1 MRFLVIL
8 FLSRNCHI
16 PNWRTYTMGFLQKQ
30 SVRTLFL
37 EVLGSFL
44 VAVGIYNFAICA
56 GFPMTGFSG
65 VAIILYRLFHLPVG
79 MTTILL
85 NIPVSFFCFRL
96 LGKDFF
102 LRSLRCM
109 VISSVMMDVIAPLL
123 PSYQGSRLLAA
134 ICTGVIAGYGYALIF
149 MQGSSTG
156 GMDFITLSVK
166 ARKPHISLG
175 KIVFLADA
183 VIILIGGALFRDMDG
198 IIYGLIVTYLFSRVV
213 DKTMY
218 GVNAGK
224 LTLIVTSRPLL
235 VSDTIRE
242 CCSRSSTILRGQG
255 GYRKDERFVVMC
267 ACNNKQMYPLQQA
280 VRLADPES
288 FLIILESSEVHG
300 EGFQPFVIGQKKTN
314 RAADGKP
321 AK

>member
-1 MRFLVIL
+1 MNFLRKNNTRVICMEL
-8 FLSRNCHI
+8 
-16 PNWRTYTMGFLQKQ
+16 
-30 SVRTLFL
+30 
-37 EVLGSFL
+37 LGSFL

-65 VAIILYRLFHLPVG
+65 IAIILYRLFHLPVG

-85 NIPVSFFCFRL
+85 NIPVSFFCFRM
-96 LGKDFF
+96 LGRDFF

-134 ICTGVIAGYGYALIF
+134 LCTGVIAGLGYALIF

-166 ARKPHISLG
+166 VKKPHISLG

-183 VIILIGGALFRDMDG
+183 GIILIGGIIFRDMDG

-224 LTLIVTSRPLL
+224 LALIVTSRASLIT
-235 VSDTIRE
+235 DTIQKSCGRG
-242 CCSRSSTILRGQG
+242 STILSGQG
-255 GYRKDERFVVMC
+255 GYRKEERFVVMC

-280 VRLADPES
+280 VRLADPEC
-288 FLIILESSEVHG
+288 FLIILESNEVHG
-300 EGFQPFVIGQKKTN
+300 EGFHPLVIGQKKPGRTMT
-314 RAADGKP
+314 DT
-321 AK
+321 

>member
-1 MRFLVIL
+1 MNFLRKNNTRVI
-8 FLSRNCHI
+8 CMEI
-16 PNWRTYTMGFLQKQ
+16 
-30 SVRTLFL
+30 
-37 EVLGSFL
+37 LGSFL

-65 VAIILYRLFHLPVG
+65 IAIILYRLFHLPVG

-85 NIPVSFFCFRL
+85 NIPVSFFCFRM
-96 LGKDFF
+96 LGRDFF

-134 ICTGVIAGYGYALIF
+134 LCTGVIAGLGYALIF

-166 ARKPHISLG
+166 VKKPHISLG

-183 VIILIGGALFRDMDG
+183 GIILIGGIIFRDMDG

-213 DKTMY
+213 DKAMY

-224 LTLIVTSRPLL
+224 LALIVTSKASLIT
-235 VSDTIRE
+235 DTIQKSCGRG
-242 CCSRSSTILRGQG
+242 STILSGQG
-255 GYRKDERFVVMC
+255 GYRKEERFVVMC

-280 VRLADPES
+280 VRLADPEC
-288 FLIILESSEVHG
+288 FLIILESNEVHG
-300 EGFQPFVIGQKKTN
+300 EGFHPLVIGQKKP
-314 RAADGKP
+314 GKTMTDT
-321 AK
+321 

>member
-1 MRFLVIL
+1 M
-8 FLSRNCHI
+8 N
-16 PNWRTYTMGFLQKQ
+16 FLQKQ
-30 SVRTLFL
+30 TIRAFFM
-37 EVLGSFL
+37 EVFGSFL
-44 VAVGIYNFAICA
+44 VAVGIYNFAIYA

-65 VAIILYRLFHLPVG
+65 IAIILHRLFRFPVG

-96 LGKDFF
+96 LGRDFF

-123 PSYQGSRLLAA
+123 PAYQGSRLLAA
-134 ICTGVIAGYGYALIF
+134 LCTGTIAGLGYALIF

-166 ARKPHISLG
+166 SRKPHIPLG

-183 VIILIGGALFRDMDG
+183 VIILIGGIIFGDMDG

-224 LTLIVTSRPLL
+224 LALIVTSNAAL
-235 VSDTIRE
+235 VTDTIE
-242 CCSRSSTILRGQG
+242 KCCSRGSTILDGRG
-255 GYRKDERFVVMC
+255 GYRREERSVVMC

-280 VRLADPES
+280 VRLADPEC
-288 FLIILESSEVHG
+288 FLIILESNEVHG
-300 EGFQPFVIGQKKTN
+300 EGFHPLMIGQKK
-314 RAADGKP
+314 
-321 AK
+321 

>member
-1 MRFLVIL
+1 MNFLRKNNTRVI
-8 FLSRNCHI
+8 CMEI
-16 PNWRTYTMGFLQKQ
+16 
-30 SVRTLFL
+30 
-37 EVLGSFL
+37 LGSFL

-65 VAIILYRLFHLPVG
+65 IAIILYRLFHLPVG

-85 NIPVSFFCFRL
+85 NIPVSFFCFRM
-96 LGKDFF
+96 LGRDFF

-134 ICTGVIAGYGYALIF
+134 LCTGVIAGLGYALIF

-166 ARKPHISLG
+166 VKKPHISLG

-183 VIILIGGALFRDMDG
+183 GIILIGGIIFRDMDG

-218 GVNAGK
+218 GVNTGK
-224 LTLIVTSRPLL
+224 LALIVTSKASLIT
-235 VSDTIRE
+235 DTIQKSCGRG
-242 CCSRSSTILRGQG
+242 STILSGRG
-255 GYRKDERFVVMC
+255 GYRKEERFVVMC

-280 VRLADPES
+280 VRLADPEC
-288 FLIILESSEVHG
+288 FLIILESNEVHG
-300 EGFQPFVIGQKKTN
+300 EGFHPLVIGQKKPGRTMT
-314 RAADGKP
+314 DT
-321 AK
+321 

>member
-1 MRFLVIL
+1 MNFLRKNNTRVI
-8 FLSRNCHI
+8 CMEI
-16 PNWRTYTMGFLQKQ
+16 
-30 SVRTLFL
+30 
-37 EVLGSFL
+37 LGSFL

-65 VAIILYRLFHLPVG
+65 IAIILYRLFHLPVG

-85 NIPVSFFCFRL
+85 NIPVSFFCFRM
-96 LGKDFF
+96 LGRDFF

-134 ICTGVIAGYGYALIF
+134 LCTGVIAGLGYALIF

-166 ARKPHISLG
+166 VKKPHISLG

-183 VIILIGGALFRDMDG
+183 GIILIGGIIFRDMDG

-224 LTLIVTSRPLL
+224 LALIVTSKASLIT
-235 VSDTIRE
+235 DTIQKSCGRG
-242 CCSRSSTILRGQG
+242 STILSGQG
-255 GYRKDERFVVMC
+255 GYRKEERFVVMC

-280 VRLADPES
+280 VRLADPEC
-288 FLIILESSEVHG
+288 FLIILESNEVHG
-300 EGFQPFVIGQKKTN
+300 EGFHPLVIGQKK
-314 RAADGKP
+314 P
-321 AK
+321 AKL

>member
-1 MRFLVIL
+1 MNFLRKNNTRVI
-8 FLSRNCHI
+8 CMEI
-16 PNWRTYTMGFLQKQ
+16 
-30 SVRTLFL
+30 
-37 EVLGSFL
+37 LGSFL

-65 VAIILYRLFHLPVG
+65 IAIILYRLFHLPVG

-85 NIPVSFFCFRL
+85 NIPVSFFCFRM
-96 LGKDFF
+96 LGRDFF

-134 ICTGVIAGYGYALIF
+134 LCTGVIAGLGYALIF

-166 ARKPHISLG
+166 VKKPHISLG

-183 VIILIGGALFRDMDG
+183 GIILIGGIIFRDMDG

-224 LTLIVTSRPLL
+224 LALIVTSKASLIT
-235 VSDTIRE
+235 DTIQKS
-242 CCSRSSTILRGQG
+242 CSRGSTILSGQG
-255 GYRKDERFVVMC
+255 GYRKEERFVVMC

-280 VRLADPES
+280 VRLADPEC
-288 FLIILESSEVHG
+288 FLIILESNEVHG
-300 EGFQPFVIGQKKTN
+300 EGFHPLVIGQKKP
-314 RAADGKP
+314 GKTMTDT
-321 AK
+321 

>member
-1 MRFLVIL
+1 MEI
-8 FLSRNCHI
+8 
-16 PNWRTYTMGFLQKQ
+16 
-30 SVRTLFL
+30 
-37 EVLGSFL
+37 LGSFL

-65 VAIILYRLFHLPVG
+65 IAIILYRLFHLPVG

-85 NIPVSFFCFRL
+85 NIPVSFFCFRM
-96 LGKDFF
+96 LGRDFF

-109 VISSVMMDVIAPLL
+109 VISSVMMDAVAPLL

-134 ICTGVIAGYGYALIF
+134 LCTGVIAGLGYALIF

-166 ARKPHISLG
+166 VKKPHIPLG

-183 VIILIGGALFRDMDG
+183 GIILIGGIIFRDMDG

-224 LTLIVTSRPLL
+224 LALIVTSKAAL
-235 VSDTIRE
+235 VTDTIQQ
-242 CCSRSSTILRGQG
+242 CCGRGSTILSGRG
-255 GYRKDERFVVMC
+255 GYRKEERFVVMC

-280 VRLADPES
+280 VRLTDPEC
-288 FLIILESSEVHG
+288 FLIILESNEVHG
-300 EGFQPFVIGQKKTN
+300 EGFHPLVIGQKK
-314 RAADGKP
+314 AGKSAVSSFP
-321 AK
+321 AKRR

>member
-1 MRFLVIL
+1 MNF
-8 FLSRNCHI
+8 FMKH
-16 PNWRTYTMGFLQKQ
+16 

-37 EVLGSFL
+37 EIFGSFL
-44 VAVGIYNFAICA
+44 VAVGIYNFAVYA

-65 VAIILYRLFHLPVG
+65 VAIILYRLFRLPVG
-79 MTTILL
+79 ITTILL
-85 NIPVSFFCFRL
+85 NVPVSFFCWRL
-96 LGKDFF
+96 LGRDFF

-109 VISSVMMDVIAPLL
+109 VISSVMMDVVAPLM

-134 ICTGVIAGYGYALIF
+134 ICTGVIAGFGYALIF

-166 ARKPHISLG
+166 SKKPHIPLG

-183 VIILIGGALFRDMDG
+183 VIILIGGIIFRDADG
-198 IIYGLIVTYLFSRVV
+198 IIYGLIVTFLFSRVV
-213 DKTMY
+213 DKATY

-224 LTLIVTSRPLL
+224 LALIVTSKASL
-235 VSDTIRE
+235 VTETIQA
-242 CCSRSSTILRGQG
+242 CCGRGSTILAGQG
-255 GYRKDERFVVMC
+255 GYRKENRFVVMC

-280 VRLADPES
+280 VRSADPEC

-300 EGFQPFVIGQKKTN
+300 EGFHPLILGQKS
-314 RAADGKP
+314 AADRRALK
-321 AK
+321 

>member
-1 MRFLVIL
+1 MKSMNFLRKNNTRVI
-8 FLSRNCHI
+8 CMEI
-16 PNWRTYTMGFLQKQ
+16 
-30 SVRTLFL
+30 
-37 EVLGSFL
+37 LGSFL

-65 VAIILYRLFHLPVG
+65 IAIILYRLFHLPVG

-85 NIPVSFFCFRL
+85 NIPVSFFCFRM
-96 LGKDFF
+96 LGRDFF

-134 ICTGVIAGYGYALIF
+134 LCTGVIAGLGYALIF

-166 ARKPHISLG
+166 VKKPHISLG

-183 VIILIGGALFRDMDG
+183 GIILIGGIIFRDMDG

-224 LTLIVTSRPLL
+224 LALIVTSKASLIT
-235 VSDTIRE
+235 DTIQKSCGRG
-242 CCSRSSTILRGQG
+242 STILSGQG
-255 GYRKDERFVVMC
+255 GYRKEERFVVMC

-280 VRLADPES
+280 VRLADPEC
-288 FLIILESSEVHG
+288 FLIILESNEVHG
-300 EGFQPFVIGQKKTN
+300 EGFHPLVIGQKKP
-314 RAADGKP
+314 GKTMTDT
-321 AK
+321 

>member
-1 MRFLVIL
+1 MNFLRKNNTRVICMEI
-8 FLSRNCHI
+8 F
-16 PNWRTYTMGFLQKQ
+16 
-30 SVRTLFL
+30 
-37 EVLGSFL
+37 GSFL

-65 VAIILYRLFHLPVG
+65 IAIILYRLFHLPVG

-85 NIPVSFFCFRL
+85 NIPVSFFCFRM
-96 LGKDFF
+96 LGRDFF

-134 ICTGVIAGYGYALIF
+134 LCTGVIAGLGYALIF

-166 ARKPHISLG
+166 VKKPHISLG

-183 VIILIGGALFRDMDG
+183 GIILIGGIIFRDMDG

-224 LTLIVTSRPLL
+224 LALIVTSKASLIT
-235 VSDTIRE
+235 DTIQKSCGRG
-242 CCSRSSTILRGQG
+242 STILSGQG
-255 GYRKDERFVVMC
+255 GYRKEERFVVMC

-280 VRLADPES
+280 VRLADPEC
-288 FLIILESSEVHG
+288 FLIILESNEVHG
-300 EGFQPFVIGQKKTN
+300 EGFHPLVIGQKKPGRTMT
-314 RAADGKP
+314 DT
-321 AK
+321 

>member
-1 MRFLVIL
+1 MNFLRKNNTRVI
-8 FLSRNCHI
+8 CMEI
-16 PNWRTYTMGFLQKQ
+16 
-30 SVRTLFL
+30 
-37 EVLGSFL
+37 LGSFL

-65 VAIILYRLFHLPVG
+65 IAIILYRLFRLPVG

-85 NIPVSFFCFRL
+85 NIPVSFFCFRM
-96 LGKDFF
+96 LGRDFF

-134 ICTGVIAGYGYALIF
+134 LCTGVIAGLGYALIF

-166 ARKPHISLG
+166 VKKPHISLG

-183 VIILIGGALFRDMDG
+183 GIILIGGIIFRDMDG

-224 LTLIVTSRPLL
+224 LALIVTSRASLIT
-235 VSDTIRE
+235 DTIQKSCGRG
-242 CCSRSSTILRGQG
+242 STILSGQG
-255 GYRKDERFVVMC
+255 GYRKEERFVVMC

-280 VRLADPES
+280 VRLADPEC
-288 FLIILESSEVHG
+288 FLIILESNEVHG
-300 EGFQPFVIGQKKTN
+300 EGFHPLVIGQKKP
-314 RAADGKP
+314 GKTMTDT
-321 AK
+321 

>member
-1 MRFLVIL
+1 MNFLRKNNTRVMCMEL
-8 FLSRNCHI
+8 
-16 PNWRTYTMGFLQKQ
+16 
-30 SVRTLFL
+30 
-37 EVLGSFL
+37 LGSFL

-65 VAIILYRLFHLPVG
+65 IAIILYRLFHLPVG

-85 NIPVSFFCFRL
+85 NIPVSFFCFRM
-96 LGKDFF
+96 LGRDFF

-134 ICTGVIAGYGYALIF
+134 LCTGVIAGLGYALIF

-166 ARKPHISLG
+166 VKKPHISLG

-183 VIILIGGALFRDMDG
+183 GIILIGGIIFRDMDG

-224 LTLIVTSRPLL
+224 LALIVTSRASLIT
-235 VSDTIRE
+235 DTIQKSCGRG
-242 CCSRSSTILRGQG
+242 STILSGQG
-255 GYRKDERFVVMC
+255 GYRKEERFVVMC

-280 VRLADPES
+280 VRLADPEC
-288 FLIILESSEVHG
+288 FLIILESNEVHG
-300 EGFQPFVIGQKKTN
+300 EGFHPLVIGQKKPGRTMT
-314 RAADGKP
+314 DT
-321 AK
+321 

>member
-1 MRFLVIL
+1 MNFLRKNNTRVI
-8 FLSRNCHI
+8 CMEI
-16 PNWRTYTMGFLQKQ
+16 
-30 SVRTLFL
+30 
-37 EVLGSFL
+37 LGSFL

-65 VAIILYRLFHLPVG
+65 IAIILYRLFHLPVG

-85 NIPVSFFCFRL
+85 NIPVSFFCFRM
-96 LGKDFF
+96 LGRDFF

-134 ICTGVIAGYGYALIF
+134 LCTGVIAGLGYALIF

-166 ARKPHISLG
+166 VKKPHISLG

-183 VIILIGGALFRDMDG
+183 GIILIGGIIFRDMDG

-224 LTLIVTSRPLL
+224 LALIVTSKASLIT
-235 VSDTIRE
+235 DTIQKSCGRG
-242 CCSRSSTILRGQG
+242 STILSGQG
-255 GYRKDERFVVMC
+255 GYRKEECFVVMC

-280 VRLADPES
+280 VRLADPEC
-288 FLIILESSEVHG
+288 FLIILESNEVHG
-300 EGFQPFVIGQKKTN
+300 EGFHPLVIGQKKPGRTMT
-314 RAADGKP
+314 DT
-321 AK
+321 

>member
-1 MRFLVIL
+1 MNFLRKNNTRVI
-8 FLSRNCHI
+8 CMEI
-16 PNWRTYTMGFLQKQ
+16 
-30 SVRTLFL
+30 
-37 EVLGSFL
+37 LGSFL

-65 VAIILYRLFHLPVG
+65 IAIILYRLFHLPVG

-85 NIPVSFFCFRL
+85 NIPVSFFCFRM
-96 LGKDFF
+96 LGRDFF

-134 ICTGVIAGYGYALIF
+134 LCTGVIAGLGYALIF

-166 ARKPHISLG
+166 VKKPHISLG

-183 VIILIGGALFRDMDG
+183 GIILIGGIIFRDMDG

-224 LTLIVTSRPLL
+224 LALIVTSKASLIT
-235 VSDTIRE
+235 DTIQKS
-242 CCSRSSTILRGQG
+242 CSRGSTILSGQG
-255 GYRKDERFVVMC
+255 GYRKEERFVVMC
-267 ACNNKQMYPLQQA
+267 ACNNKQMYLLQQA
-280 VRLADPES
+280 VRLADPEC
-288 FLIILESSEVHG
+288 FLIILESNEVHG
-300 EGFQPFVIGQKKTN
+300 EGFHPLVIGQKKPGRTMT
-314 RAADGKP
+314 DT
-321 AK
+321 

>member
-1 MRFLVIL
+1 MNFLRKNNTRVI
-8 FLSRNCHI
+8 CMEI
-16 PNWRTYTMGFLQKQ
+16 
-30 SVRTLFL
+30 
-37 EVLGSFL
+37 LGSFL

-65 VAIILYRLFHLPVG
+65 IAIILYRLFHLPVG

-85 NIPVSFFCFRL
+85 NIPVSFFCFRM
-96 LGKDFF
+96 LGRDFF

-134 ICTGVIAGYGYALIF
+134 LCTGVIAGLGYALIF

-166 ARKPHISLG
+166 VKKPHISLG

-183 VIILIGGALFRDMDG
+183 GIILIGGIIFRDMDG

-224 LTLIVTSRPLL
+224 LALIVTSKASLIT
-235 VSDTIRE
+235 DTIQKSCGRG
-242 CCSRSSTILRGQG
+242 STILSGQG
-255 GYRKDERFVVMC
+255 GYRKEERFVVMC

-280 VRLADPES
+280 VRLADPEC
-288 FLIILESSEVHG
+288 FLIILESNEVHG
-300 EGFQPFVIGQKKTN
+300 EGFHPLVIGQKKPGRIMT
-314 RAADGKP
+314 DT
-321 AK
+321 

>member
-1 MRFLVIL
+1 MNFLRKNNTRVI
-8 FLSRNCHI
+8 CMEI
-16 PNWRTYTMGFLQKQ
+16 
-30 SVRTLFL
+30 
-37 EVLGSFL
+37 LGSFL

-65 VAIILYRLFHLPVG
+65 IAIILYRLFHLPVG

-85 NIPVSFFCFRL
+85 NIPVSFFCFRM
-96 LGKDFF
+96 LGRDFF

-134 ICTGVIAGYGYALIF
+134 LCTGVIAGLGYALIF

-166 ARKPHISLG
+166 VKKPHISLG

-183 VIILIGGALFRDMDG
+183 GIILIGGIIFRDMDG

-224 LTLIVTSRPLL
+224 LALIVTSKASLIT
-235 VSDTIRE
+235 DTIQKSCGRG
-242 CCSRSSTILRGQG
+242 STILSGRG
-255 GYRKDERFVVMC
+255 GYRKEERFVVMC

-280 VRLADPES
+280 VRLADPEC
-288 FLIILESSEVHG
+288 FLIILESNEVHG
-300 EGFQPFVIGQKKTN
+300 EGFHPLVIGQKKPGRTMT
-314 RAADGKP
+314 DT
-321 AK
+321 

>member
-1 MRFLVIL
+1 MNFLRKNNTRVI
-8 FLSRNCHI
+8 CMEI
-16 PNWRTYTMGFLQKQ
+16 
-30 SVRTLFL
+30 
-37 EVLGSFL
+37 LGSFL

-65 VAIILYRLFHLPVG
+65 IAIILYRLFHLPVG

-85 NIPVSFFCFRL
+85 NIPVSFFCFRM
-96 LGKDFF
+96 LGRDFF

-134 ICTGVIAGYGYALIF
+134 LCTGVIAGLGYALIF

-166 ARKPHISLG
+166 VKKPHISLG

-183 VIILIGGALFRDMDG
+183 GIILIGGIIFRDMDG

-224 LTLIVTSRPLL
+224 LALIVTSKASLIT
-235 VSDTIRE
+235 DTIQKSCGRG
-242 CCSRSSTILRGQG
+242 STILSGQG
-255 GYRKDERFVVMC
+255 GYRKEERFVVMC

-280 VRLADPES
+280 VRLADPEC
-288 FLIILESSEVHG
+288 FLIILESNEVHG
-300 EGFQPFVIGQKKTN
+300 EGFHPLVIGQKKPGRTMT
-314 RAADGKP
+314 DT
-321 AK
+321 

>member
-1 MRFLVIL
+1 MNFLRKNNTRVI
-8 FLSRNCHI
+8 CMEI
-16 PNWRTYTMGFLQKQ
+16 
-30 SVRTLFL
+30 
-37 EVLGSFL
+37 LGSFL

-65 VAIILYRLFHLPVG
+65 IAIILYRLFHLPVG

-85 NIPVSFFCFRL
+85 NIPVSFFCFRM
-96 LGKDFF
+96 LGRDFF

-134 ICTGVIAGYGYALIF
+134 LCTGVIAGLGYALIF

-166 ARKPHISLG
+166 VKKPHISLG

-183 VIILIGGALFRDMDG
+183 GIILIGGIIFRDMDG

-224 LTLIVTSRPLL
+224 LALIVTSKASLIT
-235 VSDTIRE
+235 DTIQKSCGRG
-242 CCSRSSTILRGQG
+242 STILSGRG
-255 GYRKDERFVVMC
+255 GYRKEERFVVMC

-280 VRLADPES
+280 VRLADPEC
-288 FLIILESSEVHG
+288 FLIILESNEVHG
-300 EGFQPFVIGQKKTN
+300 EGFHPLVIGQKKPGRTMTN
-314 RAADGKP
+314 T
-321 AK
+321 

>member
-1 MRFLVIL
+1 MNFLRKNNTRVI
-8 FLSRNCHI
+8 CMEI
-16 PNWRTYTMGFLQKQ
+16 
-30 SVRTLFL
+30 
-37 EVLGSFL
+37 LGSFL

-65 VAIILYRLFHLPVG
+65 IAIILYRLFHLPVG

-85 NIPVSFFCFRL
+85 NIPVSFFCFRM
-96 LGKDFF
+96 LGRDFF

-134 ICTGVIAGYGYALIF
+134 LCTGVIAGLGYALIF

-166 ARKPHISLG
+166 VKKPHISLG

-183 VIILIGGALFRDMDG
+183 GIILIGGIIFRDMDG

-213 DKTMY
+213 DKAMY

-224 LTLIVTSRPLL
+224 LALIVTSKASLIT
-235 VSDTIRE
+235 DTIQKSCGRG
-242 CCSRSSTILRGQG
+242 STILSGQG
-255 GYRKDERFVVMC
+255 GYRKEERFVVMC

-280 VRLADPES
+280 VRLADPEC
-288 FLIILESSEVHG
+288 FLIILESNEVHG
-300 EGFQPFVIGQKKTN
+300 EGFHPLVIGQKKPGRTMT
-314 RAADGKP
+314 DT
-321 AK
+321 

>member
-1 MRFLVIL
+1 MNFLRKNNTRVI
-8 FLSRNCHI
+8 CMEI
-16 PNWRTYTMGFLQKQ
+16 
-30 SVRTLFL
+30 
-37 EVLGSFL
+37 LGSFL

-65 VAIILYRLFHLPVG
+65 IAIILYRLFRLPVG

-85 NIPVSFFCFRL
+85 NIPVSFFCFRM
-96 LGKDFF
+96 LGRDFF

-134 ICTGVIAGYGYALIF
+134 LCTGVIAGLGYALIF

-166 ARKPHISLG
+166 VKKPHISLG

-183 VIILIGGALFRDMDG
+183 GIILVGGIIFRDMDG

-224 LTLIVTSRPLL
+224 LALIVTSRASLIT
-235 VSDTIRE
+235 DTIQKSCGRG
-242 CCSRSSTILRGQG
+242 STILSGRG
-255 GYRKDERFVVMC
+255 GYRKEERFVVMC

-280 VRLADPES
+280 VRLADPEC
-288 FLIILESSEVHG
+288 FLIILESNEVHG
-300 EGFQPFVIGQKKTN
+300 EGFHPLVIGQKKPGRTMT
-314 RAADGKP
+314 DT
-321 AK
+321 

>member
-1 MRFLVIL
+1 MNFLRKNNTRVI
-8 FLSRNCHI
+8 CMEI
-16 PNWRTYTMGFLQKQ
+16 
-30 SVRTLFL
+30 
-37 EVLGSFL
+37 LGSFL

-65 VAIILYRLFHLPVG
+65 IAIILYRLFHLPVG

-85 NIPVSFFCFRL
+85 NIPVSFFCFRM
-96 LGKDFF
+96 LGRDFF

-123 PSYQGSRLLAA
+123 PSSPGSRLLAA
-134 ICTGVIAGYGYALIF
+134 LCTGVIAGLGYALIF

-166 ARKPHISLG
+166 VKKPHISLG

-183 VIILIGGALFRDMDG
+183 GIILIGGIIFRDMDG

-224 LTLIVTSRPLL
+224 LALIVTSKASLIT
-235 VSDTIRE
+235 DTIQKS
-242 CCSRSSTILRGQG
+242 CSRGSTILSGQG
-255 GYRKDERFVVMC
+255 GYRKEERFVVMC
-267 ACNNKQMYPLQQA
+267 ACNNKQMYLLQQA
-280 VRLADPES
+280 VRLADPEC
-288 FLIILESSEVHG
+288 FLIILESNEVHG
-300 EGFQPFVIGQKKTN
+300 EGFHPLVIGQKKPGRTMT
-314 RAADGKP
+314 DT
-321 AK
+321 

>member
-1 MRFLVIL
+1 MNFLRKNNTQVI
-8 FLSRNCHI
+8 CMEI
-16 PNWRTYTMGFLQKQ
+16 
-30 SVRTLFL
+30 
-37 EVLGSFL
+37 LGSFL

-65 VAIILYRLFHLPVG
+65 IAIILYRLFHLPVG

-85 NIPVSFFCFRL
+85 NIPVSFFCFRM
-96 LGKDFF
+96 LGRDFF

-134 ICTGVIAGYGYALIF
+134 LCTGVIAGLGYALIF

-166 ARKPHISLG
+166 VKKPHISLG

-183 VIILIGGALFRDMDG
+183 GIILIGGIIFRDMDG

-224 LTLIVTSRPLL
+224 LALIVTSRASLIT
-235 VSDTIRE
+235 DTIQKSCGRG
-242 CCSRSSTILRGQG
+242 STILSGQG
-255 GYRKDERFVVMC
+255 GYRKEERFVVMC

-280 VRLADPES
+280 VRLADPEC
-288 FLIILESSEVHG
+288 FLIILESNEVHG
-300 EGFQPFVIGQKKTN
+300 EGFHPLVIGQKKPGRIMT
-314 RAADGKP
+314 DT
-321 AK
+321 

>member
-1 MRFLVIL
+1 MNFLRKNNTRVI
-8 FLSRNCHI
+8 CMEI
-16 PNWRTYTMGFLQKQ
+16 
-30 SVRTLFL
+30 
-37 EVLGSFL
+37 LGSFL

-65 VAIILYRLFHLPVG
+65 IAIILYRLFHLPVG

-85 NIPVSFFCFRL
+85 NIPVSFFCFRM
-96 LGKDFF
+96 LGRDFF

-134 ICTGVIAGYGYALIF
+134 LCTGVIAGLGYALIF

-166 ARKPHISLG
+166 VKKPHISLG

-183 VIILIGGALFRDMDG
+183 GIILIGGIIFRDMDG

-224 LTLIVTSRPLL
+224 LALIVTSKASLIT
-235 VSDTIRE
+235 DTIQKSCGRG
-242 CCSRSSTILRGQG
+242 STILSGQG
-255 GYRKDERFVVMC
+255 GYRKEERFVVMC

-280 VRLADPES
+280 VRLADPEC
-288 FLIILESSEVHG
+288 FLIILESNEVHG
-300 EGFQPFVIGQKKTN
+300 EGFHPLVIGQKKP
-314 RAADGKP
+314 GKTMTDT
-321 AK
+321 

>member
-1 MRFLVIL
+1 MNFLRKNNTRVI
-8 FLSRNCHI
+8 CMEI
-16 PNWRTYTMGFLQKQ
+16 
-30 SVRTLFL
+30 
-37 EVLGSFL
+37 LGSFL

-65 VAIILYRLFHLPVG
+65 IAIILYRLFHLPVG

-85 NIPVSFFCFRL
+85 NIPVSFFCFRM
-96 LGKDFF
+96 LGRDFF

-134 ICTGVIAGYGYALIF
+134 LCTGVIAGLGYALIF

-166 ARKPHISLG
+166 VKKPHISLG

-183 VIILIGGALFRDMDG
+183 GIILIGGIVFRDMDG

-224 LTLIVTSRPLL
+224 LALIVTSKASLIT
-235 VSDTIRE
+235 DTIQKSCGRG
-242 CCSRSSTILRGQG
+242 STILSGQG
-255 GYRKDERFVVMC
+255 GYRKEERFVVMC

-280 VRLADPES
+280 VRLADPEC
-288 FLIILESSEVHG
+288 FLIILESNEVHG
-300 EGFQPFVIGQKKTN
+300 EGFHPLVIGQKKP
-314 RAADGKP
+314 GKTMTDT
-321 AK
+321 